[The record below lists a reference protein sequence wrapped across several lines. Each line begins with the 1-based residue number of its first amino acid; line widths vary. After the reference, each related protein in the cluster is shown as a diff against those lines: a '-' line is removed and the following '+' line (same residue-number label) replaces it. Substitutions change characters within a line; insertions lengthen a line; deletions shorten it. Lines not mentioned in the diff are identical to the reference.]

1 MRLKLTIC
9 IWMVLGAGT
18 AAAQD
23 SLSGKLAREQ
33 TSPVTELRDELY
45 MSPAL
50 KAWQRQHTYGRLS
63 VSLGKHGQ
71 DLYLRQEGS
80 GRQQLNVHSETY
92 LRGKN
97 NTTLWGKAYYIN
109 EKLFKVQFN
118 ESSDYDLVYP
128 YVMADTVGGDLN
140 SETYAFSGGLAKGVG
155 KYQLGLQAGFKG
167 EQSYRNR
174 DPRPKNIS
182 TALDLKIAASRKL
195 GGKYLLALDLSGTKY
210 NQANRLEFVSE
221 IGEPLVYHD
230 AGLGAYNEFLAG
242 ARMSANYNGLIYGV
256 ALQLAPAG
264 RQGWF
269 AGASLQRT
277 DIGKLIDR
285 IIFDVSKV
293 KENLLGGQAGYIMD
307 KEDRH
312 FMASLKVTGISRK
325 GLEAK
330 LQTGGSDLRIEKIAE
345 DVRYKRESSTFG
357 INALYGHTGGFAD
370 WYAGVDAEYQDELQ
384 QYAQP
389 DRRLSY
395 TRFTAGIRLTGRKQF
410 GKTFV
415 TLNAAAHR
423 REVSDALGSWN
434 DIDPQKGI
442 YSMMNSNFA
451 FLTASGMEYGGQARV
466 DFPLTEKLGCFVLA
480 EAAHHTGTGRQELRI
495 TTAFQF

>member
-1 MRLKLTIC
+1 MMRLKLTIC
-9 IWMVLGAGT
+9 IWMILGAGT

-63 VSLGKHGQ
+63 ATFGKYGQ

-264 RQGWF
+264 RQGW
-269 AGASLQRT
+269 
-277 DIGKLIDR
+277 
-285 IIFDVSKV
+285 
-293 KENLLGGQAGYIMD
+293 
-307 KEDRH
+307 
-312 FMASLKVTGISRK
+312 
-325 GLEAK
+325 
-330 LQTGGSDLRIEKIAE
+330 
-345 DVRYKRESSTFG
+345 
-357 INALYGHTGGFAD
+357 
-370 WYAGVDAEYQDELQ
+370 
-384 QYAQP
+384 
-389 DRRLSY
+389 
-395 TRFTAGIRLTGRKQF
+395 
-410 GKTFV
+410 
-415 TLNAAAHR
+415 
-423 REVSDALGSWN
+423 
-434 DIDPQKGI
+434 
-442 YSMMNSNFA
+442 
-451 FLTASGMEYGGQARV
+451 
-466 DFPLTEKLGCFVLA
+466 
-480 EAAHHTGTGRQELRI
+480 
-495 TTAFQF
+495 